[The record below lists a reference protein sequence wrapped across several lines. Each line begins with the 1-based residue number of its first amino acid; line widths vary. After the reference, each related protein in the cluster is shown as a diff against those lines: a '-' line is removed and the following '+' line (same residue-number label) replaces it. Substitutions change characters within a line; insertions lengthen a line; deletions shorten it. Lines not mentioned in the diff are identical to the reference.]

1 MWCAAQVNIS
11 GIESERYKGPLR
23 LHHWAGESD
32 VVNTAI
38 VVLFLS
44 LGVKVH
50 ARSPSD
56 HVDDSTVRWLGEVFL
71 FGCRRWGVVMVWR
84 WWGENLHLLM
94 VMLYMIGLVLDL
106 LVVVRLLVVLL
117 GVVGVRDDSLVVG
130 WLGSSHSI
138 LGLRTIP
145 CGMRAVLAVKQ
156 AVKSLRLLG
165 SSPAPSSYAVVA
177 ALRGV
182 FLAASIVSSGMLIG
196 YGVHLLLVVIV
207 PTGV

>member
-1 MWCAAQVNIS
+1 
-11 GIESERYKGPLR
+11 
-23 LHHWAGESD
+23 
-32 VVNTAI
+32 
-38 VVLFLS
+38 
-44 LGVKVH
+44 
-50 ARSPSD
+50 
-56 HVDDSTVRWLGEVFL
+56 VDDSTVRWLGEVFL
-71 FGCRRWGVVMVWR
+71 FGCRRWGVVMWRIWMVWR

-130 WLGSSHSI
+130 WLGSSHSV

-207 PTGV
+207 PTRV